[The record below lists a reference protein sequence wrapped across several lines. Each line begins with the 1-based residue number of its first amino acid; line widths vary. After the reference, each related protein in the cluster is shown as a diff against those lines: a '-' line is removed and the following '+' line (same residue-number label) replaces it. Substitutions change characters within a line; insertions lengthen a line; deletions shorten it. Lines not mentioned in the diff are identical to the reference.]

1 MVISRLEKEAEVT
14 KTQNDKA
21 ADARIKLAVL
31 PSSYPLLATK
41 DLLKSLS
48 KLKPNVTYIVHTVCV
63 CVCVCV

>member
-31 PSSYPLLATK
+31 STVSNERFAQ
-41 DLLKSLS
+41 KSEQAE
-48 KLKPNVTYIVHTVCV
+48 T
-63 CVCVCV
+63 